1 MLTAVGRSFLKKQIG
16 VVIIRTSVLLVLLYL
31 STRWCSNPYT
41 ASFDSI
47 ADTFPYGSG
56 NASETVRAEVL
67 NQLRDFQEGY
77 TARNTDSAAEFADH
91 LISKD
96 NILILGTMPKEIYV
110 GHEAATDLI
119 QSDWAY
125 WGDCTFLIDRVHV
138 SSHGNV
144 AWLATVGFVEF
155 DLSRFLVLPLRLT
168 GVLVHTDEGWKFQ
181 QLQYQFDLD
190 LIPNLLLIVLILLL
204 NIANAIVIL
213 IQLVLG
219 YRRRR
224 QTSPH

>member
-1 MLTAVGRSFLKKQIG
+1 MKKQI
-16 VVIIRTSVLLVLLYL
+16 VVVVFRTSALLVLLYL

-56 NASETVRAEVL
+56 NASEIVRAEVL
-67 NQLRDFQEGY
+67 NQLRDFQKGY
-77 TARNTDSAAEFADH
+77 TARKTESAAEFADN
-91 LISKD
+91 LIAKD

-125 WGDCTFLIDRVHV
+125 WGDCTFLVDKVHV
-138 SSHGNV
+138 SNHGDV

-168 GVLVHTDEGWKFQ
+168 GVLVNANEGWRFQ

-190 LIPNLLLIVLILLL
+190 LIPSLLLIVVLLLL
-204 NIANAIVIL
+204 NIVNAVVIL

-224 QTSPH
+224 RSSLH